1 MFLFRKKQN
10 NGFTL
15 AEVIIVVI
23 IMGILA
29 TLAIPKFTST
39 VERVRAAEGIQLLT
53 ALLGAQ
59 KAFQLE
65 NGGNYSTNPAL
76 LDIDIPIASNFVVP
90 PTVANP
96 GDPVANPIARIRRT
110 AAYWL
115 EINENGLINC
125 VDAGVTF
132 TCAQAGY

>member
-1 MFLFRKKQN
+1 MLPSYNKQN
-10 NGFTL
+10 KGFTML
-15 AEVIIVVI
+15 EIVIVIIIV
-23 IMGILA
+23 GILS
-29 TLAIPKFTST
+29 TLAIPRFTST
-39 VERVRAAEGIQLLT
+39 VERVRAAEGVQMLT

-65 NGGNYSTNPAL
+65 NAGNYSTDPDL
-76 LDIDIPIASNFVVP
+76 LDIEIAIASNFDVP
-90 PTVANP
+90 PTVLNP

-115 EINENGLINC
+115 EINENGVIDC